1 MELCLMYDNRSMI
14 RVTWCCT
21 KTSVPKF
28 CPLAKNKRIEIIFS
42 FYSIVLRFS
51 RRHLQIGQQLTLGY
65 LKSECLLVECRMK

>member
-21 KTSVPKF
+21 NDTSVPKF

-51 RRHLQIGQQLTLGY
+51 RRHLLNWTTADTWLF
-65 LKSECLLVECRMK
+65 EVRMSFS

>member
-42 FYSIVLRFS
+42 FYRSAFFS
-51 RRHLQIGQQLTLGY
+51 TSSAKLD
-65 LKSECLLVECRMK
+65 KS